1 MVSLSDPDLDKPAVI
16 GAAVSGGILV
26 LYFLLTTGTGQPTNA
41 IVFLL
46 LVLGAGSAAWGAF
59 GTWGR
64 LTALWTAAPTLCI
77 LGVITLTSIGLP
89 LFVAGLLCGVSAV
102 RALPSLLAG
111 R

>member
-1 MVSLSDPDLDKPAVI
+1 MISLSDPDLDKPAAI
-16 GAAVSGGILV
+16 GAAISVGILV
-26 LYFLLTTGTGQPTNA
+26 LYFVLTIGTGQAANA

-46 LVLGAGSAAWGAF
+46 LALGALAAAWGAF

-64 LTALWTAAPTLCI
+64 LTALWTAAPTLVL

-89 LFVAGLLCGVSAV
+89 LLVAGMLCGVSAV
-102 RALPSLLAG
+102 RALPSLLPG